1 MKACKAAPRADL
13 HAHITESI
21 LSAIEDDSGEWRM
34 PWRQE
39 ALQLPHNA
47 LTKNTYN
54 GINILSLWAQAKKR
68 GFPLSLWASYKQWQ
82 DLGAQVRC
90 GEKSTQVVFYKAI
103 EIEPNAEDET
113 DDGKRLIAKSFAVF
127 NVAQV
132 DDYAA
137 PMLPDPLPPV
147 ERMAA
152 VDRFIEATQARI
164 IEAGD
169 RAYYDRKN
177 DHIVVPDEY
186 RFTGTAIMDRREAY
200 YSVKLHELSHW
211 SGHETRLNR
220 IFGKRFGDQAYAA
233 EELVA
238 ELATAFLS
246 AELGITQTTP
256 PDHAR
261 YLGQWLQLLKS
272 DNRAIFTAA
281 AKASEAAAFL
291 KSLQAPGPDRPPLRT
306 TVVNDPP
313 HN

>member
-1 MKACKAAPRADL
+1 MRACKATPRADL
-13 HAHITESI
+13 HAQITESI
-21 LSAIEDDSGEWRM
+21 LSAIEDNSGEWRM

-39 ALQLPHNA
+39 ALHLPHNA

-54 GINILSLWAQAKKR
+54 GINILSLWAQATKR

-82 DLGAQVRC
+82 DLGAQVRG
-90 GEKSTQVVFYKAI
+90 GEKSSQVVFYKSI
-103 EIEPNAEDET
+103 EVDPDAENSS

-132 DDYAA
+132 DDYA
-137 PMLPDPLPPV
+137 PPPEPDPLPPIK
-147 ERMAA
+147 RMAA
-152 VDRFIEATQARI
+152 VDLFIEATQARM

-177 DHIVVPDEY
+177 DHIVIPDAH
-186 RFTGTAIMDRREAY
+186 RFTGTATMDRREAF

-211 SGHETRLNR
+211 TGHETRLNR
-220 IFGKRFGDQAYAA
+220 TFGKRFGDQAYAA

-246 AELGITQTTP
+246 VELGISQATP
-256 PDHAR
+256 PDHAH
-261 YLGQWLQLLKS
+261 YLGQWLQLLKT

-281 AKASEAAAFL
+281 AKASEAVAYL
-291 KSLQAPGPDRPPLRT
+291 KSLQGPAPQRPPLRT
-306 TVVNDPP
+306 TLGNDLP

>member
-1 MKACKAAPRADL
+1 MRACKATPRADL
-13 HAHITESI
+13 HAQITESI
-21 LSAIEDDSGEWRM
+21 LSAIEDNSGEWRM

-47 LTKNTYN
+47 LTKNAYN

-82 DLGAQVRC
+82 ELGAQVRR
-90 GEKSTQVVFYKAI
+90 GEKSSHVMFYKAI
-103 EIEPNAEDET
+103 EVEPNAEDET
-113 DDGKRLIAKSFAVF
+113 DDGKRLVAKSFAVF

-132 DDYAA
+132 DDYA
-137 PMLPDPLPPV
+137 LPPEPDALPPV
-147 ERMAA
+147 ARMAA
-152 VDRFIEATQARI
+152 VDRFIESTQARI

-169 RAYYDRKN
+169 RAYYDRIN
-177 DHIVVPDEY
+177 DHIVIPDDH
-186 RFTGTAIMDRREAY
+186 RFIGTATMDRREAY

-211 SGHETRLNR
+211 TGHETRLNR
-220 IFGKRFGDQAYAA
+220 TFGKRFGDQAYAA

-246 AELGITQTTP
+246 AELGISQTTP
-256 PDHAR
+256 PDHAH
-261 YLGQWLQLLKS
+261 YLGKWLQLLKS

-281 AKASEAAAFL
+281 AKASEAATFL
-291 KSLQAPGPDRPPLRT
+291 KSLQAPGPERPPLRT
-306 TVVNDPP
+306 AVGNDPP